1 MDRNV
6 RYRTDATNTHV
17 GGSMKKDSEISH
29 FVTNRTVRRSSVQED
44 PSETKKSGQCE
55 TTRTL
60 FVRTVSGYDTVG
72 RKTTRWMIINT

>member
-29 FVTNRTVRRSSVQED
+29 FVTNRTVGSGLIEGERYSARRRPQRPEHRRVA
-44 PSETKKSGQCE
+44 GA
-55 TTRTL
+55 RHRA
-60 FVRTVSGYDTVG
+60 VAAA
-72 RKTTRWMIINT
+72 